1 MKKEWG
7 IFRRKYIFDVE
18 IHFWCRENTFAQ
30 PLHGQGGRECV
41 WGSGLIQ
48 IKWGVFSTNTQG
60 KVNLMLYI
68 QVNVQEIWRNSTFF
82 IVFWWLGVHLKKLR
96 ETGEGLGLAV
106 AWNVESLLFL
116 SCSKKTS
123 EWENQ
128 VETLK
133 RDKARISGWPCSHEI
148 RKICF
153 FWAGIVQS
161 QCPVLRLS
169 CLGKY
174 VFNLFSKSFHQ

>member
-1 MKKEWG
+1 MLMWVLALKSRSQPFLNASQEIEADRRQVSDFPTTTTVNDEKRVGNIQKDFW
-7 IFRRKYIFDVE
+7 RRK

-116 SCSKKTS
+116 SCSKKHQ
-123 EWENQ
+123 N
-128 VETLK
+128 K
-133 RDKARISGWPCSHEI
+133 
-148 RKICF
+148 KI
-153 FWAGIVQS
+153 
-161 QCPVLRLS
+161 
-169 CLGKY
+169 K
-174 VFNLFSKSFHQ
+174 